1 MELNALAL
9 AKPMVIF
16 RLALLCKATR
26 HLTAEMHQMVREYLI
41 IRLGVISPMIDELM
55 WRCIRERGPFGM
67 TLKGSVPPEH
77 RTIGP
82 ITVRHITYEK
92 PANWGD
98 EEIVVHVRLSEWSE
112 TGLTYSYTL
121 PWMMHIAEYNVT
133 ALLDETRKQ
142 FDIRDEGYQREIEA
156 PWTHR
161 EWMNFCQLWLFGPS
175 MPAPL
180 T

>member
-1 MELNALAL
+1 MELNTLAPT
-9 AKPMVIF
+9 KPMVIF

-26 HLTAEMHQMVREYLI
+26 HLTPEMHQMVREYLI
-41 IRLGVISPMIDELM
+41 IQLGVISPMVDELM
-55 WRCIRERGPFGM
+55 WRCIRELGPFGM
-67 TLKGSVPPEH
+67 RLKGSVPPEH

-82 ITVRHITYEK
+82 ITVRHRTYEK

-98 EEIVVHVRLSEWSE
+98 EEIVVHVRLSERKE
-112 TGLTYSYTL
+112 TAGTYSYTL
-121 PWMMHIAEYNVT
+121 PWTMHIEEYNVT

-142 FDIRDEGYQREIEA
+142 FDIRDQGYQTEIEA

-161 EWMNFCQLWLFGPS
+161 QWMAFCQLWLFGPPL
-175 MPAPL
+175 PAQL